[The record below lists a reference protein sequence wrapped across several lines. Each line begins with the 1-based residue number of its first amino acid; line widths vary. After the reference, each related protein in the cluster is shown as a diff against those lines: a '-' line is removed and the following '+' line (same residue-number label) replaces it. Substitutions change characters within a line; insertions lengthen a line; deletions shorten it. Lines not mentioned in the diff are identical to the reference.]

1 MNDWLIQQGIGNPQ
15 TGLMLG
21 LLLGLLLAVVSAWI
35 ASKRGGQAE
44 AGRLQPELEDR
55 ESRLEQ
61 AAKALAEAE
70 QESAVLQ
77 SRAADREQHYREQ
90 ILKLEAAEKRL
101 SENFERLAGK
111 IFEDRSEK
119 LSELNTKQL
128 DTLLKPLGEKLTEFR
143 TTVENANKQETSQ
156 HEVMK
161 EKIADLE
168 KLNQRLHQ
176 DATNLSRALTT
187 NVKAQGNWGE
197 LQLERL
203 LELSGLQKG
212 VGFSTQYSVTT
223 GGGQRI
229 QPDLVLHLP
238 EGKSIVLDSKVSLV
252 AWTRYMSVEGGGSEN
267 TGENTSDNGDEA
279 RAVALKEHVQSLRQH
294 VKSLGEKRYAEIPEL
309 NSLDFVLMF
318 VPIEA
323 ALIGALQADP
333 ELAEFGLRN
342 KVALLSPT
350 NFLATM
356 RTVASL
362 WSVHKQNANAREIAR
377 RAGLLYDKFA
387 GFVENL
393 QGVGERLR
401 QAQQSYDDAFS
412 QLSTGAGNL
421 LRQTDMLRGLGAR
434 NTRELEQKL
443 REQASQENPVLEVVP
458 ASAPLKEKV
467 VKEKVAK
474 ERVVK
479 EGMEEEGKAGA
490 GED

>member
-1 MNDWLIQQGIGNPQ
+1 MTGMNDWLIQQGIANPQ
-15 TGLMLG
+15 MGLMLG
-21 LLLGLLLAVVSAWI
+21 LLLGLLLAVVSAWV
-35 ASKRGGQAE
+35 ASRRSGQAE
-44 AGRLQPELEDR
+44 LGRLQPEMDALDA
-55 ESRLEQ
+55 RLEQ
-61 AAKALAEAE
+61 AAQALADSE
-70 QESAVLQ
+70 QETAVLQ
-77 SRAADREQHYREQ
+77 ARAADREQHYHEQ

-128 DTLLKPLGEKLTEFR
+128 DVLLKPLGEKLTEFR
-143 TTVENANKQETSQ
+143 NTVEKANKQEIAQ

-161 EKIADLE
+161 EKIGGLE
-168 KLNQRLHQ
+168 KLNERLHE

-187 NVKAQGNWGE
+187 NVKVQGNWGE

-212 VGFSTQYSVTT
+212 VGYSTQYSVTT
-223 GGGQRI
+223 EGGQRI

-252 AWTRYMSVEGGGSEN
+252 AWTRYMSIEGGASEN
-267 TGENTSDNGDEA
+267 SDKA
-279 RAVALKEHVQSLRQH
+279 RADALKEHVQSMRQH

-323 ALIGALQADP
+323 ALIGVLQADP

-350 NFLATM
+350 NFLATL
-356 RTVASL
+356 RTVASV
-362 WSVHKQNANAREIAR
+362 WSVHKQNRNAQEIAR
-377 RAGLLYDKFA
+377 RAGLLYDKFT

-393 QGVGERLR
+393 QQIGDRLR

-412 QLSTGAGNL
+412 QLSTGTGNL
-421 LRQTDMLRGLGAR
+421 LRQTDMLRELGAR
-434 NTRELEQKL
+434 NTKQLDRTLA
-443 REQASQENPVLEVVP
+443 EQAKEESPALNIVQGEVVHEE
-458 ASAPLKEKV
+458 AEQRGTAKAP
-467 VKEKVAK
+467 
-474 ERVVK
+474 
-479 EGMEEEGKAGA
+479 GKKT
-490 GED
+490 DSTKK

>member
-1 MNDWLIQQGIGNPQ
+1 MNDWLVQLGVGSPQ
-15 TGLMLG
+15 IGLMLG
-21 LLLGLLLAVVSAWI
+21 LLLGLLLAVVSAWV
-35 ASKRGGQAE
+35 ASRRSSQAE
-44 AGRLQPELEDR
+44 AARLQPGIEALDV
-55 ESRLEQ
+55 RLERTAQ
-61 AAKALAEAE
+61 ALAESE
-70 QESAVLQ
+70 QENAVLQ

-90 ILKLEAAEKRL
+90 ILKLEEAEKRL

-128 DTLLKPLGEKLTEFR
+128 DALLKPLGEKLVEFR
-143 TTVENANKQETSQ
+143 NTVEKANKQETAQ

-161 EKIADLE
+161 EKLGDME
-168 KLNQRLHQ
+168 KLNERLHQ
-176 DATNLSRALTT
+176 DATNLSHALTT

-212 VGFSTQYSVTT
+212 IGYSTQYAVTT
-223 GGGQRI
+223 EGGQRI

-252 AWTRYMSVEGGGSEN
+252 AWTRYMSIESGSNEGGA
-267 TGENTSDNGDEA
+267 GENTSENWEKA
-279 RAVALKEHVQSLRQH
+279 RAVALKQHTQSLRQH

-356 RTVASL
+356 RTVASV
-362 WSVHKQNANAREIAR
+362 WSVHKQNANAQEIAR

-393 QGVGERLR
+393 QGVGDRLR
-401 QAQQSYDDAFS
+401 QAQQSYDNAFS
-412 QLSTGAGNL
+412 QLSTGSGNL
-421 LRQTDMLRGLGAR
+421 LRQTDMLRELGAR
-434 NTRELEQKL
+434 NTRDLEQKL
-443 REQASQENPVLEVVP
+443 IEQASEESPALEVVP
-458 ASAPLKEKV
+458 DNAETDT
-467 VKEKVAK
+467 
-474 ERVVK
+474 
-479 EGMEEEGKAGA
+479 GKT
-490 GED
+490 E